1 MGIYL
6 RLKKHFKDF
15 SIDVELSAD
24 KEFLVLF
31 GPSGAGKSLIL
42 KMISGMVRPDEGVVN
57 IGGDVIFDSR
67 NNIDVAMR
75 DRHIGFVFQEYSLF
89 PHMTVLK
96 NISYGIK
103 DPGGADAG
111 LLVRELIG
119 LMRLNGLE
127 QRYPHEISGGQRQRV
142 ALARTLAAQPRL
154 ILLDEPFSAL
164 DNMVREKLRADLMNI
179 HERFPITTML
189 VTHDL
194 EEAFMMGSRISV
206 VNNGRIEQTGSREDV
221 FYRPI
226 TRNVARFLG
235 ARNIFTGRIAS
246 IEGTEA
252 VIESAGFRA
261 LKALVPANAMLRNG
275 QEVSFCIRPEDIQV
289 VRPDKPLTKEK
300 ASDNILDAEVS
311 TMVGMGSTHIL
322 YLDISSGAALRKDLL
337 GVPALKVEAPNFVV
351 KKLALAQ
358 GSALRVLLKKES
370 VWIIP

>member
-1 MGIYL
+1 MGLYL
-6 RLKKHFKDF
+6 KLKKHFPDF
-15 SIDVELSAD
+15 SIDVELTAD

-42 KMISGMVRPDEGVVN
+42 KMISGILRPDEGV
-57 IGGDVIFDSR
+57 ISIDGDVIFDSW
-67 NNIDVAMR
+67 NNIDAPMR
-75 DRHIGFVFQEYSLF
+75 DRRIGFVFQEYSLF
-89 PHMTVLK
+89 PHMTVFK

-103 DPGGADAG
+103 DPGGPDAG
-111 LLVRELIG
+111 VLVRELIG

-127 QRYPHEISGGQRQRV
+127 QRFPHEISGGQRQRV
-142 ALARTLAAQPRL
+142 ALARTLAANPRL

-164 DNMVREKLRADLMNI
+164 DNMVREKLRADLTNI
-179 HERFPITTML
+179 HRRFPITTMM

-221 FYRPI
+221 FYRPV

-235 ARNIFTGRIAS
+235 ARNIFTGCIAS
-246 IEGTEA
+246 VDGAEA
-252 VIESAGFRA
+252 VIESAGFTA
-261 LKALVPANAMLRNG
+261 LKATVPAHTMLRAG

-311 TMVGMGSTHIL
+311 TIVGMGGTHII
-322 YLDISSGAALRKDLL
+322 YLDISSGAAGRKDLL

-351 KKLALAQ
+351 KKLALVP

-370 VWIIP
+370 IWIIP